1 MPKVRRLAADE
12 IATLSR
18 RPGQRIQVAAQY
30 DTLLEG
36 FEAGDY
42 GEATLEP
49 DENRL
54 TVRNR
59 LRKAAERKGC
69 TLRMLRTPRDGAL
82 LRFQLVGE

>member
-1 MPKVRRLAADE
+1 M
-12 IATLSR
+12 TR
-18 RPGQRIQVAAQY
+18 RPGQRVQVAAQY
-30 DTLLEG
+30 DDLLEP
-36 FEAGDY
+36 FSAGDY

-69 TLRMLRTPRDGAL
+69 TLRMLRTPRDGAT
-82 LRFQLVGE
+82 LRFQLVAE